1 MTDEQMFKMDEMLVA
16 VLKTQ
21 KDAKSSAKLTKQVAS
36 GGLKSNESEVFEM
49 HFI

>member
-21 KDAKSSAKLTKQVAS
+21 KDAKSSAKLTKQVAD
-36 GGLKSNESEVFEM
+36 GGLEGDASDFVM
-49 HFI
+49 CCI